1 MPANE
6 NERSADETPKSDP
19 TGNPSDETPK
29 PDVTPKPR
37 RRDILAGMAFGLA
50 GVPGAPDDRSPAV
63 AEARRLIAVWR
74 KVRDA
79 ERDRCCED
87 QPEEF
92 DSHLRERAATRAAGL
107 AIRRTL
113 GLHGLHEPTVVA
125 VLDGAVF
132 VVTGDASES
141 QLTTFDLKDA
151 SGAPVK
157 FRRMMPTVSDLE
169 IEEIPLA
176 MVVRL

>member
-1 MPANE
+1 MNANE
-6 NERSADETPKSDP
+6 NDR
-19 TGNPSDETPK
+19 PS
-29 PDVTPKPR
+29 DVTPKPS
-37 RRDILAGMAFGLA
+37 RRDMLAGMAFGIA
-50 GVPGAPDDRSPAV
+50 GVPAMRDDRNTAV

-132 VVTGDASES
+132 VVTGDASE
-141 QLTTFDLKDA
+141 T
-151 SGAPVK
+151 APFVLDMADGDPVNL
-157 FRRMMPTVSDLE
+157 RCMMPCISDLE